1 MALAAAAR
9 PFVAKTSP
17 RAAARRTTIV
27 CASDPMQ
34 VVVTGAGG
42 RTGALVMKKLLV
54 RPSDFRARGVVRS
67 DKSAAQLRGW
77 GASDEQIVMGD
88 LLENGQE
95 VLSKAMEGAD
105 ALVIATSAVPKIK
118 PLSLI
123 PVLLAKL
130 TGKQGVRPEFTFKA
144 DQYPEQ
150 IDWLGQKAQ
159 IDAAKAAGVKKVVII
174 SSMGGTQKDN
184 FLNTIGNGNI
194 LVRSGHCSGEG
205 SAPPQQQQGCLVGPL
220 RGPSSLPACRSA
232 PPDLRAIIALPLCAS
247 AVAYA
252 KGHGPACPAASFR
265 RRGSP
270 FPTLQVWKRKAE
282 KYLVDSGLTH
292 TIVHPGG
299 LIDKEGGK
307 RQLIIDVDD
316 KLIAEGSKHRSIPR
330 ADVAELCVQCLLLP
344 EAENRSV
351 DLVSKEP
358 GDAPPTTDFAALLR
372 EMPRNCSYA
381 DMDATVAA

>member
-1 MALAAAAR
+1 
-9 PFVAKTSP
+9 
-17 RAAARRTTIV
+17 
-27 CASDPMQ
+27 MQ

-42 RTGALVMKKLLV
+42 RTGALVMKKLLE
-54 RPSDFRARGVVRS
+54 RPSEFSARGVVRS

-77 GASDEQIVMGD
+77 GASDEQIVTGD
-88 LLENGQE
+88 LLESGEE
-95 VLSKAMEGAD
+95 VLGKAMAGAD

-130 TGKQGVRPEFTFKA
+130 TGKQGVRPQFTFKA

-194 LVRSGHCSGEG
+194 LV
-205 SAPPQQQQGCLVGPL
+205 
-220 RGPSSLPACRSA
+220 
-232 PPDLRAIIALPLCAS
+232 
-247 AVAYA
+247 
-252 KGHGPACPAASFR
+252 
-265 RRGSP
+265 
-270 FPTLQVWKRKAE
+270 WKRKAE
-282 KYLVDSGLTH
+282 KYLVDSGLAY

-299 LIDKEGGK
+299 LIDEEGGK

-316 KLIAEGSKHRSIPR
+316 KLISEGSKYRRIPR
-330 ADVAELCVQCLLLP
+330 ADVAEFCVQCLLLP
-344 EAENRSV
+344 EADNRSV

-358 GDAPPTTDFAALLR
+358 GDAAPTTDFAALLKD
-372 EMPRNCSYA
+372 MPSNCSYA
-381 DMDATVAA
+381 DMESTVAA